1 MRLGVFKVYFIC
13 GALLLIGCDKNDER
27 SSKPDAS
34 RSNSSRSEPAQS
46 IHSPSNLRSP
56 KRIRDAT
63 TSITVESLPSIRLKF
78 IKEIEGLIGRHVADL
93 TSEEWGAIKQH
104 YWTPTLNQVIP
115 QTKGGVSQLAIGDML
130 ATESGKEPLIVQVAT
145 GKFTN
150 IPDPAEQEFLVATH
164 LLAMSTAG
172 QGGAS
177 LPEAIA
183 DRVDDP
189 HVTRGDLFM
198 FEVFSDA
205 FVEVSNRK
213 QLSQASR
220 GKWQQLAACPNRL
233 YRLLA
238 LRTFSH
244 VQPEPKDWLA
254 FYRNYINETD
264 PEIFKEATSLVSQTS
279 FLEARDVLLEF
290 RNRCNKSIE
299 PTFIDDLDLSIEWLK
314 RQPSLDTLTK

>member
-1 MRLGVFKVYFIC
+1 MRLGVLKEYLIC
-13 GALLLIGCDKNDER
+13 AALLLVGCDKDDER
-27 SSKPDAS
+27 SLKPDAS
-34 RSNSSRSEPAQS
+34 RSEPASSVQS
-46 IHSPSNLRSP
+46 RASSNLKSP
-56 KRIRDAT
+56 KRIRNAA
-63 TSITVESLPSIRLKF
+63 TSITEESLPTKRLEF
-78 IKEIEGLIGRHVADL
+78 LREIEGIIGRNVAVL
-93 TSEEWGAIKQH
+93 TSEEWLAIKQH

-115 QTKGGVSQLAIGDML
+115 QTKGESAQSAISGIL
-130 ATESGKEPLIVQVAT
+130 ATDAGKEPLIVQVAT
-145 GKFTN
+145 GKFTS
-150 IPDPAEQEFLVATH
+150 ILDPAEQEFLVATH
-164 LLAMSTAG
+164 LLAMATAG

-220 GKWQQLAACPNRL
+220 EKWQQLATCPNRL

-244 VQPEPKDWLA
+244 VQPEPKDWLV

-314 RQPSLDTLTK
+314 QQPSLDTLTR